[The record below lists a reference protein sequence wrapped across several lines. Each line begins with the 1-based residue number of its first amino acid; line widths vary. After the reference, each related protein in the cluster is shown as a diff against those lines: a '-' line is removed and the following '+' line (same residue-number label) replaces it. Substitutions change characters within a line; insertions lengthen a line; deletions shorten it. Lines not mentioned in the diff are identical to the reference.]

1 MLWVLIRSTSLKHF
15 WWVPTTYV
23 YGEIRKILIIFGWKK
38 KKGLIKILAIEV
50 FKIVGH
56 LLYMYFPFQISVPQ
70 PHACMVHSAY
80 PYLMTISASAQQD
93 TEGRTVSWDR
103 IDVRTTT
110 VAAESVS
117 MTTQKMSPDAF
128 AALDGILVCD
138 CFNPLQT
145 E

>member
-1 MLWVLIRSTSLKHF
+1 MSTYNICLWRNKKNINNF
-15 WWVPTTYV
+15 W
-23 YGEIRKILIIFGWKK
+23 LKK

-93 TEGRTVSWDR
+93 TEGRTVS
-103 IDVRTTT
+103 
-110 VAAESVS
+110 
-117 MTTQKMSPDAF
+117 
-128 AALDGILVCD
+128 
-138 CFNPLQT
+138 
-145 E
+145 